1 MKLFFRRCIPCSASA
16 EVVHK
21 RDEAPGA
28 RLVLGAPELRTA
40 PVRGTVCIPFPIAD
54 RSIYKLLHSFQIPQ
68 TQVVGDTRETLRSDI
83 VNGQRG
89 LPRIELGTSIVATRV
104 RLKWF
109 GKQFP
114 PSAKCPG

>member
-1 MKLFFRRCIPCSASA
+1 MYSFSDRRSF
-16 EVVHK
+16 H
-21 RDEAPGA
+21 
-28 RLVLGAPELRTA
+28 LQTA
-40 PVRGTVCIPFPIAD
+40 AF
-54 RSIYKLLHSFQIPQ
+54 LQIPQ
-68 TQVVGDTRETLRSDI
+68 TQVVGDTRETLRSEI